1 MILLNVFLAI
11 IHANFLEMQ
20 EVENEHDFYHKT
32 ENEKS
37 KFKNRKKGNNLITQI
52 SQVKKFLKKKV

>member
-32 ENEKS
+32 ENDKS
-37 KFKNRKKGNNLITQI
+37 KLKIRKKGNFLIT
-52 SQVKKFLKKKV
+52 